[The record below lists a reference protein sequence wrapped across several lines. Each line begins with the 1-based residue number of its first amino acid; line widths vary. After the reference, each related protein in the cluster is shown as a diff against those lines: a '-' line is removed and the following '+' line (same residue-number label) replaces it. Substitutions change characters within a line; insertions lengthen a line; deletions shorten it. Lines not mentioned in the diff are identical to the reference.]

1 MKPGCLSTN
10 CKYSYVWLHA
20 CILFASAEITCTSA
34 TVVETPQSQN
44 VSAGQEVEFT
54 CVTSSSDSTIGWA
67 FSTNFGSVTS
77 IDSMLPGGGTHSTR
91 RFTASVDHNQST
103 VTCIVISGGTTASYT
118 GFLLVQG
125 KCIFLQKSKRDV
137 GMGG

>member
-1 MKPGCLSTN
+1 MLLVYFSSLLFLSRGKTRAFT
-10 CKYSYVWLHA
+10 KYVAACSYVICLYT
-20 CILFASAEITCTSA
+20 EITRSSA

-54 CVTSSSDSTIGWA
+54 CSTSSSASTIGWA
-67 FSTNFGSVTS
+67 FSTNYGSVTS

-103 VTCIVISGGTTASYT
+103 VTCIVVIGGTTESYT
-118 GFLLVQG
+118 ALLLVQG
-125 KCIFLQKSKRDV
+125 S
-137 GMGG
+137 